1 MCLENS
7 KEGDGGWEKVTEG
20 AMTKIEVQKGTIYGL
35 SKEGEVWR
43 HSSGKDDS
51 SWFKVTNG
59 GMVEFLLQGNQVYGL
74 GSDKAIW
81 KWQTTTP
88 NNNKITTGLDS
99 HVRTIMQLRKYNRR
113 KLN

>member
-1 MCLENS
+1 
-7 KEGDGGWEKVTEG
+7 
-20 AMTKIEVQKGTIYGL
+20 MTRIEVQKGTIYGL
-35 SKEGEVWR
+35 SKEGDIWR

-51 SWFKVTNG
+51 SWFKMTDG

-81 KWQTTTP
+81 KWQTIAP
-88 NNNKITTGLDS
+88 NNSKITTSLDA